1 MSSIRFSR
9 ALYLPGP
16 LPPST
21 HLGIT
26 LQRHALVSGLRYTL
40 YHLGFPV
47 PERPPLKIIQ
57 LRLYLDSEAL
67 AAHLEDHAGSAELGA
82 ALLEPRGVQARGEHS
97 GEVAA
102 AALFHRLR
110 LKAFKRRRPRFPVAG
125 ITEAPPWK
133 VFRGG
138 VTRWLDVLNEAF
150 LADALAARSRRRRR
164 GENKPVE
171 ATLPREAWRF
181 RAGRDCRRAALGSPD
196 IYAPGWDQDRIA
208 REQAHTALA
217 GDPVPPLDGRRG
229 LFRERLREM
238 LSQLREPYLAVAAS
252 AAERGL
258 IDGPDDAFF
267 IPFDLAGDLVAPDKP
282 AWLEQ
287 AVGSNRLEY
296 EGYLGKAGPADQLD
310 TVNPMISGL
319 ARERE
324 QGWGCVLAV
333 E

>member
-9 ALYLPGP
+9 ALHLPGP

-57 LRLYLDSEAL
+57 LRLYLDTEAL
-67 AAHLEDHAGSAELGA
+67 AAHLEDHAGAAELGG
-82 ALLEPRGVQARGEHS
+82 ALLDPRGVQDRDEHS

-110 LKAFKRRRPRFPVAG
+110 LKAFKRRRPRFPVEG
-125 ITEAPPWK
+125 ITEEGAWK
-133 VFRGG
+133 VFRAG
-138 VTRWLDVLNEAF
+138 VTRWLGVLNEAL
-150 LADALAARSRRRRR
+150 LADTLSARSRRRRR
-164 GENKPVE
+164 GEDKPVE

-181 RAGRDCRRAALGSPD
+181 RAGQDCRLAALGSPD
-196 IYAPGWDQDRIA
+196 FYSPGWDQDRDA
-208 REQAHTALA
+208 REQAQTTLA
-217 GDPVPPLDGRRG
+217 GDALPSFDGKRG

-238 LSQLREPYLAVAAS
+238 LSQLRQPYLAVAA
-252 AAERGL
+252 AAVERGL
-258 IDGPDDAFF
+258 IDSPDDAFF
-267 IPFDLAGDLVAPDKP
+267 IPFDLAGDLAAPDKP
-282 AWLEQ
+282 AWLEE

-296 EGYLGKAGPADQLD
+296 EGYLGKVGPADRLG
-310 TVNPMISGL
+310 TVNPVISGL
-319 ARERE
+319 AREHE
-324 QGWGCVLAV
+324 QGWGCVLGI

>member
-1 MSSIRFSR
+1 
-9 ALYLPGP
+9 
-16 LPPST
+16 
-21 HLGIT
+21 
-26 LQRHALVSGLRYTL
+26 VSGLRYTL

-57 LRLYLDSEAL
+57 LRLYLDAEAL
-67 AAHLEDHAGSAELGA
+67 KTHLKDHGGSAELGE
-82 ALLEPRGVQARGEHS
+82 ALLDPRGIQAHNEHS

-110 LKAFKRRRPRFPVAG
+110 LKAFKRRRPRFPVEG
-125 ITEAPPWK
+125 IPEEGAWK

-150 LADALAARSRRRRR
+150 LADTLSARSRRRRR
-164 GENKPVE
+164 GENKSVV

-181 RAGRDCRRAALGSPD
+181 RAGRSCRLGALGSPD
-196 IYAPGWDQDRIA
+196 FLSPGWDQDREA
-208 REQAHTALA
+208 RAEALA
-217 GDPVPPLDGRRG
+217 KVLDEPLPPLDGKRG

-238 LSQLREPYLAVAAS
+238 LSQLREPYLSVAGA

-258 IDGPDDAFF
+258 IEDADDAFF
-267 IPFDLAGDLVAPDKP
+267 LPFDLAGDLTSPEKP
-282 AWLEQ
+282 AWLEE

-310 TVNPMISGL
+310 TVNPVISGL
-319 ARERE
+319 SRER
-324 QGWGCVLAV
+324 QQAWGCVLGV